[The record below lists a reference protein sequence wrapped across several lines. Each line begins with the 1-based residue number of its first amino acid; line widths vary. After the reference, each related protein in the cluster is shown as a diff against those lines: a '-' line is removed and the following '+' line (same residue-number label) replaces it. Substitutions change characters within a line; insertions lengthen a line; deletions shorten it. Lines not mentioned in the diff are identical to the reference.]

1 MTAVV
6 ASSVVAEI
14 YRGIDFPSDWTSKP
28 DVMGVGMARD
38 VLVSVA
44 VVFDRKLRPLAACW
58 RVGRGNEKFVRW
70 DHSGS
75 RQADLLGELNDD
87 LGAESLH
94 VGVADLL
101 ATLVWAPTDLRP
113 EQGKKV
119 NRVVYQSA
127 RNISYDWNIA
137 PPLIVANADNLLML
151 TRRADDGLDLPVP
164 ETAAEMLA
172 SLGKDVPELMI
183 VLPGSYM
190 PKSDGWSIQKKMAVF
205 FGGLLLAGAVL
216 SALVLWL
223 G

>member
-6 ASSVVAEI
+6 ASRVVAEI
-14 YRGIDFPSDWTSKP
+14 YRGIDFPSDWASKP

-70 DHSGS
+70 DPSDS

-87 LGAESLH
+87 LCAESLH

-113 EQGKKV
+113 DQGKKV
-119 NRVVYQSA
+119 NRVAYQSA
-127 RNISYDWNIA
+127 RNIFYGWNIE
-137 PPLIVANADNLLML
+137 PPLIVANADDLLML

-183 VLPGSYM
+183 VLPGSCM
-190 PKSDGWSIQKKMAVF
+190 PKSDGWSIQRKITVF

-216 SALVLWL
+216 SALVLGL